1 MTQENSIKPRIFVM
15 IFFRGNVDRI
25 TVQEF
30 SLKVFLQS
38 FSWEK

>member
-1 MTQENSIKPRIFVM
+1 MTQENSIKPRIFVT